1 MRIQGWLV
9 SRVFVVIRTGLY
21 KPQDSQ
27 DSLKDTVEDIVV
39 TVLILRVRSVMGRLH
54 LLVKDLTPFGS
65 PNPAKL

>member
-21 KPQDSQ
+21 KPQ

-54 LLVKDLTPFGS
+54 LLVNDLTPFGS